1 MLSIKKIGVLGRTY
15 RNFSRYRQIL
25 SILFRYGFD
34 DLVERLKIDQY
45 IEIGLQMI
53 SRHQRENVER
63 LSRPE
68 RVRLLFEELGPTFIK
83 FAQILSTRPDL
94 VPADVIQEFEKLQD
108 NVPPFPFSEAKA
120 IIESELGGD
129 LDNFFLSFE
138 EKPLASASIAQV
150 HKAVLNDG
158 GLLPLKSS
166 GRDSKKSSKSI

>member
-53 SRHQRENVER
+53 SRHKRENVEK
-63 LSRPE
+63 LSRAE
-68 RVRLLFEELGPTFIK
+68 RMRLLFEELGPTFIK

-94 VPADVIQEFEKLQD
+94 IPADVIQEFEKHPGVGIDGTPGSFL
-108 NVPPFPFSEAKA
+108 
-120 IIESELGGD
+120 IIKRRFA
-129 LDNFFLSFE
+129 N
-138 EKPLASASIAQV
+138 Q
-150 HKAVLNDG
+150 
-158 GLLPLKSS
+158 
-166 GRDSKKSSKSI
+166 